1 MTLPRP
7 PILVITD
14 RRMAKRP
21 LTEVV
26 AAALDGGC
34 RWVLL
39 REPDLSQDALIDLGE
54 QIAALCARHRAM
66 LSVSA
71 NIRAAGAVGAAGV
84 HLPQRLANKETVIE
98 ARAARGKT
106 ALVGISCH
114 SLDEAKA
121 ARRIGADYVTL
132 SPVFLTDSKPG
143 YGPTLGVET
152 LASMTAA
159 LGLPT
164 LGLGGIDV
172 GNAASV
178 RSSGAAGIAV
188 MGLIMRADDAAAA
201 FRQLLAAWEG

>member
-21 LTEVV
+21 LTDIV

-39 REPDLSQDALIDLGE
+39 REPDLDRDALIDLGS
-54 QIAALCARHRAM
+54 QVAAVCRPRRAT

-71 NIRAAGAVGAAGV
+71 DIGAAAAIGAAGIQ
-84 HLPQRLANKETVIE
+84 LPQRLADRASVAR
-98 ARAARGKT
+98 ARAALGDG
-106 ALVGISCH
+106 ALIGISCH
-114 SLDEAKA
+114 SLDEAVT
-121 ARRIGADYVTL
+121 ARRLGADYVTL

-143 YGPTLGVET
+143 YGPALGVET
-152 LASMTAA
+152 LTSATAA
-159 LGLPT
+159 LGLPV
-164 LGLGGIDV
+164 LGLGGIDA

-178 RSSGAAGIAV
+178 KRTGAAGIAV
-188 MGLIMRADDAAAA
+188 MGSIMRADDPAAA

>member
-21 LTEVV
+21 LTDVV

-39 REPDLSQDALIDLGE
+39 REPDLDRDALIALGRS
-54 QIAALCARHRAM
+54 IAPLCRRHRAT

-71 NIRAAGAVGAAGV
+71 DIAAASAIGAAGV
-84 HLPQRLANKETVIE
+84 HLPQRLANETAMAE
-98 ARAARGKT
+98 ARAALGET
-106 ALVGISCH
+106 ALVGVSCH
-114 SLDEAKA
+114 SLDEAEA

-132 SPVFLTDSKPG
+132 SPVFLTESKPG
-143 YGPTLGVET
+143 YGPALGVET

-159 LGLPT
+159 LGLPA
-164 LGLGGIDV
+164 LGLGGIDAA
-172 GNAASV
+172 NAAAV
-178 RSSGAAGIAV
+178 RSSGAASIAI
-188 MGLIMRADDAAAA
+188 MGLIMRADDAATT
-201 FRQLLAAWEG
+201 FRRLLDAWEG